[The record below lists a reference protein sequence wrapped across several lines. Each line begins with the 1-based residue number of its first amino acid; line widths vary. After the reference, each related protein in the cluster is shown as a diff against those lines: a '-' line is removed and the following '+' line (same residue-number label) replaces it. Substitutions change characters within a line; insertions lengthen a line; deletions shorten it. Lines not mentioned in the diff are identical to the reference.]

1 MRCCGE
7 NGKKR
12 GCRSPNFSVKLP
24 KFVWAFRIFETQT
37 VSKID
42 TLLACRATDSK
53 WHAGQELDS
62 QFVKVRRYEG
72 TKVYKNMSVTLCMMT
87 EHQPENFTGDFEK
100 LISAGLFPDFFME
113 QTDTTIARK

>member
-1 MRCCGE
+1 MPIPELFGE
-7 NGKKR
+7 IAEIRMGI
-12 GCRSPNFSVKLP
+12 SI
-24 KFVWAFRIFETQT
+24 FRNSDRFENRH
-37 VSKID
+37 S
-42 TLLACRATDSK
+42 LLACRATDSK

-72 TKVYKNMSVTLCMMT
+72 TKVRRCIKNMSVTLCMMT